1 MPRNPNLRINLEYK
15 PGGWFWVL
23 HKDSQA
29 HHGHRPQ
36 PTALS
41 AVEEA
46 TVLNSQIDFG
56 NDRKKRL
63 AKI

>member
-1 MPRNPNLRINLEYK
+1 LEYK